1 MKYKVHYPYISFIID
16 NVISIDDF
24 FESFH
29 LSKKT
34 IHLLKQNKEYTLNKK
49 HVSSSSIM
57 VKGDVLCV
65 KAFEEDDNMYP
76 PVFEDIDIV
85 YEDDFLLI
93 VNKPPFINIYPDD
106 KEKTDSL
113 SHYVSGYYKTIGLD
127 IPVRYIHRLD
137 FETSGMVVFCK
148 CSFILPL
155 LDYQLSIK
163 EIKRQY
169 LAIVEGNIISKKVMT
184 IDKPIGKDRHH
195 SQRMRVSQSGK
206 EAKTSYKCL
215 GFKKNLSLIECQLFT
230 GRKHQIRVHMSHA
243 GYPLLGDKLYG
254 RESSLINRQA
264 LHAYKLELTHPI
276 TKEKMTLTCHPPYDM
291 SKIIQS
297 INPTL

>member
-1 MKYKVHYPYISFIID
+1 MNYKVHYPYISFIID
-16 NVISIDDF
+16 NVVSIDDF

-65 KAFEEDDNMYP
+65 KAYEQDDDMYP
-76 PVFEDIDIV
+76 PVFEDIDVV
-85 YEDDFLLI
+85 YEDDFLLV

-113 SHYVSGYYKTIGLD
+113 SNRVSGYYKTIGLD

-137 FETSGMVVFCK
+137 FETSGMVVFAK
-148 CSFILPL
+148 CTFILPL
-155 LDYQLSIK
+155 LDYQLSVK
-163 EIKRQY
+163 EIQRHY
-169 LAIVEGNIISKKVMT
+169 LAIVDGKITDKKAHF

-195 SQRMRVSQSGK
+195 NQRMRVAQGGK
-206 EAKTSYKCL
+206 DAKTRYISL
-215 GFKKNLSLIECQLFT
+215 GSKNNLSLIECQLFS
-230 GRKHQIRVHMSHA
+230 GRKHQIRVHMSYL

-264 LHAYKLELTHPI
+264 LHAFRLQLTHPI

-291 SKIIQS
+291 NKLIHS

>member
-1 MKYKVHYPYISFIID
+1 MNYKVHYPYISFTINQI
-16 NVISIDDF
+16 ISIDDF

-34 IHLLKQNKEYTLNKK
+34 IHLLKQNKDYTLNKK
-49 HVSSSSIM
+49 YVSSSSIM

-65 KAFEEDDNMYP
+65 KAFEPDDNMYT

-85 YEDDFLLI
+85 YEDDFLLV
-93 VNKPPFINIYPDD
+93 VNKPAFINVYPDD
-106 KEKTDSL
+106 KKKTDSL
-113 SHYVSGYYKTIGLD
+113 SHRVSGYYKTIGLD

-137 FETSGMVVFCK
+137 YETSGMVVFCK
-148 CSFILPL
+148 CSLILPL

-163 EIKRQY
+163 DIQRHY
-169 LAIVEGNIISKKVMT
+169 LAIVDGKITDKKPHI

-195 SQRMRVSQSGK
+195 NQRMRVAQGGK
-206 EAKTSYKCL
+206 DAKTQYISK
-215 GFKKNLSLIECQLFT
+215 GHKNNLSLIECQLYS
-230 GRKHQIRVHMSHA
+230 GRKHQIRVHMSYL

-264 LHAYKLELTHPI
+264 LHAYRLQFVHPI

-291 SKIIQS
+291 QKLIQS

>member
-1 MKYKVHYPYISFIID
+1 MNYKIHYPYISFIID
-16 NVISIDDF
+16 RVISIDEF

-57 VKGDVLCV
+57 IKGDVLCV
-65 KAFEEDDNMYP
+65 KAFEDDDSMYL
-76 PVFEDIDIV
+76 PVFEDIDVV

-113 SHYVSGYYKTIGLD
+113 SNRVSGYYKTIGLD

-137 FETSGMVVFCK
+137 FETSGMVVYCK
-148 CSFILPL
+148 CAFVLPL
-155 LDYQLSIK
+155 LDYQLSVK
-163 EIKRQY
+163 EIKRHY
-169 LAIVEGNIISKKVMT
+169 LAIIDGKIADKKEHV
-184 IDKPIGKDRHH
+184 INKPIGKDRHH
-195 SQRMRVSQSGK
+195 SKKMIVSSSGK
-206 EAKTSYKCL
+206 EAKTAYKSL
-215 GFKKNLSLIECQLFT
+215 GHKNNMTLVECELFS
-230 GRKHQIRVHMSHA
+230 GRKHQIRVHMSSI

-254 RESSLINRQA
+254 RETSLINRQA
-264 LHAYKLELTHPI
+264 LHAYKLKLIHPI

-291 SKIIQS
+291 QKLIKT
-297 INPTL
+297 INPTA